1 MDEAI
6 TEIET
11 TEDAPKGDAPKQ
23 LRDALKRANA
33 ENTKLKSQIMAG
45 AYEELGL
52 DPTTGLGKA
61 IQKEYDGDT
70 SVEGLAA
77 YADNEYGYKPPV
89 GTDHPE
95 AGVITTQQ
103 AQLDAAA
110 QSAGSVT
117 PPTELDALAKAEAE
131 GDAATSMAIKGN
143 QVARMF
149 QGR

>member
-1 MDEAI
+1 MDEATTE
-6 TEIET
+6 TEI

-33 ENTKLKSQIMAG
+33 ENTKLKGQIMAG

-52 DPTTGLGKA
+52 DREAGLGKA
-61 IQKEYDGDT
+61 INKEYDGET
-70 SVEGLAA
+70 SLEALAA
-77 YADNEYGYKPPV
+77 YAQAEYGYAPPV

-95 AGVITTQQ
+95 AGVITAQQ

-110 QSAGSVT
+110 QGAGSVV